1 MRLPPSEWHWFVA
14 LEIQLTMGSLLQL
27 LNEWEIQLLVLLSFM
42 LQIFLFFTGS
52 LRQRGAKFLS
62 GIIWIAYLVADMVAV
77 YTLGLLSKQAE
88 NTTQLTANHPLAFF
102 WAPFLLLHLGG
113 QDTITAFSLE
123 DNSLWLRHLLNLI
136 VQVVLALYV
145 FWKSTAWRNV
155 QILVP
160 GIFMFVAGII
170 KYGERTMALMY
181 SNLQNISGYN
191 SNEEENRLTH
201 PELEEDAR
209 YSSIISFSLDSTPIV
224 RHLFAGFT
232 LFQIP
237 EGFHATTWTSYARS
251 HQVQQAKLAKLVD
264 VGIMYCDVYTK
275 AAVLRTRSGIVLRCT
290 SQVSAFLALVLFF
303 TVGNKQR
310 YNRVDI
316 AITYMLF
323 MGYFFLEVCAM
334 FMMVIVSPWTW
345 AWLMA
350 KKWVRLTRISWTL
363 FSSNT
368 IGWPEEKMLWSNNM
382 GQYNFLIYVG
392 CEEKPS
398 TPSTSERVM
407 SRIRKM
413 TKAVGAG
420 EDKLFWLSKT
430 LDTKYEEVDADI
442 TDSFL
447 REIEV
452 ILQSPFG
459 GGPSRLWQH
468 LSVNNMAREFS
479 RDFTAVIINLHISTI
494 IHLSEVS
501 SVDVEIVALVGVCRK
516 LSNYMMY
523 LLATHPVMLQVT
535 ATSAKSV
542 LQGFRKKFMMMMT
555 GSISKPVVLQNLK
568 ELISKEDS
576 KLSLPEPCKETLE
589 EMRDMWVRIIMY
601 AAGRSRPETHAKQL
615 ARGREFLTFIWLLMA
630 HKNLGSSTSFPIE
643 LISPP
648 PNFGPYSGVR
658 SYAFDFRQN

>member
-1 MRLPPSEWHWFVA
+1 MLDTRRLPR
-14 LEIQLTMGSLLQL
+14 
-27 LNEWEIQLLVLLSFM
+27 N
-42 LQIFLFFTGS
+42 
-52 LRQRGAKFLS
+52 
-62 GIIWIAYLVADMVAV
+62 
-77 YTLGLLSKQAE
+77 
-88 NTTQLTANHPLAFF
+88 
-102 WAPFLLLHLGG
+102 
-113 QDTITAFSLE
+113 
-123 DNSLWLRHLLNLI
+123 NLD
-136 VQVVLALYV
+136 
-145 FWKSTAWRNV
+145 
-155 QILVP
+155 
-160 GIFMFVAGII
+160 
-170 KYGERTMALMY
+170 E
-181 SNLQNISGYN
+181 
-191 SNEEENRLTH
+191 
-201 PELEEDAR
+201 
-209 YSSIISFSLDSTPIV
+209 
-224 RHLFAGFT
+224 
-232 LFQIP
+232 
-237 EGFHATTWTSYARS
+237 SYARS

-264 VGIMYCDVYTK
+264 VELGIMYCDVYTK
-275 AAVLRTRSGIVLRCT
+275 AAVLRTRSGIILRCT
-290 SQVSAFLALVLFF
+290 SQVSAFLALVFFF

-323 MGYFFLEVCAM
+323 MGCFFLEVCAM

-345 AWLMA
+345 AWLKA
-350 KKWVRLTRISWTL
+350 KKWVRLTRMSWTL
-363 FSSNT
+363 FSGNT

-398 TPSTSERVM
+398 TPSMSERVM
-407 SRIRKM
+407 TRIRKI

-420 EDKLFWLSKT
+420 EDKLFWLSKS

-447 REIEV
+447 KDIEV

-468 LSVNNMAREFS
+468 LS
-479 RDFTAVIINLHISTI
+479 AVMINLHISTI

-516 LSNYMMY
+516 PSNYMMY

-576 KLSLPEPCKETLE
+576 RLSLPEPCKETLE
-589 EMRDMWVRIIMY
+589 EMRDMWVRIIIY
-601 AAGRSRPETHAKQL
+601 AAGRSRPETHATQL
-615 ARGREFLTFIWLLMA
+615 ARGREFLTFIWLLLA
-630 HKNLGSSTSFPIE
+630 HKNLGSSTSFSIE

-648 PNFGPYSGVR
+648 PNFGPYSDVR